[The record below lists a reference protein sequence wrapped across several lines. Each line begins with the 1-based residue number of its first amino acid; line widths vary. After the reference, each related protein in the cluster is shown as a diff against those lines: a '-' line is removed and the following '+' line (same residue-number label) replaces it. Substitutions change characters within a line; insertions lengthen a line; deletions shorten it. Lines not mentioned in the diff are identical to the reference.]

1 MSGAGAASQRS
12 TPQKGALKG
21 QPHLPLEDVKGL
33 KAKTLANPC
42 IEGFKWVSSA
52 SKHDSWGVMMEATRN
67 HTSENQPRTPSGVGL
82 IQPDFLPLS
91 KGQKV
96 RVPPPAPHTARARGG
111 WGRGGSTARREQA
124 QVQQGVREQSPCR
137 EEVPQAAFAHR
148 GVDASRFP
156 RLRAPATITAA
167 RPRGRK
173 PEARSPDA
181 RDTNHG
187 SPGPGARDPGPGA
200 GSPEARKPGP
210 QLFWCSKKNGNRDT
224 LCPDTFE
231 VPGNF

>member
-1 MSGAGAASQRS
+1 MFILPMLLLLRRLRVAGTQERM
-12 TPQKGALKG
+12 G
-21 QPHLPLEDVKGL
+21 Q
-33 KAKTLANPC
+33 
-42 IEGFKWVSSA
+42 
-52 SKHDSWGVMMEATRN
+52 
-67 HTSENQPRTPSGVGL
+67 
-82 IQPDFLPLS
+82 
-91 KGQKV
+91 
-96 RVPPPAPHTARARGG
+96 HTARARGG

-124 QVQQGVREQSPCR
+124 QVQRGVREQPPCR

-156 RLRAPATITAA
+156 RLRNLRAPATITAA

-187 SPGPGARDPGPGA
+187 SPGHGDRGRKPGPRSPGPGA
-200 GSPEARKPGP
+200 RGRKPGSPEARKPGP

>member
-96 RVPPPAPHTARARGG
+96 RVPPPAPP
-111 WGRGGSTARREQA
+111 S
-124 QVQQGVREQSPCR
+124 
-137 EEVPQAAFAHR
+137 
-148 GVDASRFP
+148 SRFAPVVVTVHCGQYELPFLCGMCRASCSP
-156 RLRAPATITAA
+156 RFIFRSGCATRAPVGNSGVPSRPRSRNQATRPVWTTSGTITGLT
-167 RPRGRK
+167 P
-173 PEARSPDA
+173 
-181 RDTNHG
+181 
-187 SPGPGARDPGPGA
+187 
-200 GSPEARKPGP
+200 
-210 QLFWCSKKNGNRDT
+210 
-224 LCPDTFE
+224 
-231 VPGNF
+231 